1 MTSRTRVHRAPRASV
16 AAVGVAALLS
26 IVALSGCSPTDATDP
41 APSPSPSTS
50 AAASPSAA
58 PSDAAADA
66 PCDLLD
72 DATVAEL
79 IGEASEGTEVVVPGS
94 EIPACQYGDLASVG
108 LQVAQVPAAD
118 WARSLPSIVQTI
130 LDLPEGVLDDDLRAQ
145 LEDAAAAVEEGAE
158 IEPAEACGYFSRLL
172 EVAGQEPGTTRTVN
186 YLPDQASAVAITGQQ
201 CESGTFSSL
210 VVAREGI
217 PDDELLVD
225 QVSDLL
231 SQLG

>member
-1 MTSRTRVHRAPRASV
+1 MTPRTRVHRAPRASV
-16 AAVGVAALLS
+16 AAVCLAALLG
-26 IVALSGCSPTDATDP
+26 IAALSGCSPADGTDP
-41 APSPSPSTS
+41 APSPSPSAS
-50 AAASPSAA
+50 AAASPSAE
-58 PSDAAADA
+58 PSDDAAP

-79 IGEASEGTEVVVPGS
+79 IGEASDGTEVVVPGS

-108 LQVAQVPAAD
+108 LQVARVPAAD
-118 WARSLPSIVQTI
+118 WARSLPSIVQTM

-145 LEDAAAAVEEGAE
+145 LEDAAAAVEEGTE

-172 EVAGQEPGTTRTVN
+172 EVAGQEPRTTRTVN

-201 CESGTFSSL
+201 CESGTFASV
-210 VVAREGI
+210 VVARDGI
-217 PDDELLVD
+217 PDDELIVG